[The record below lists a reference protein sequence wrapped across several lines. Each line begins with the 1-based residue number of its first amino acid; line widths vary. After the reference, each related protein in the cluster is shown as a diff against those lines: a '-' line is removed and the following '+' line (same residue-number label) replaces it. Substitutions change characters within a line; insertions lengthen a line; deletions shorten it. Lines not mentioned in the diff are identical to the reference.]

1 MIATF
6 LQSGKAQCPSQL
18 IVHGPVAP
26 ATGTPETGGWSTR
39 ELRTII
45 RGLEG
50 INFVAV
56 DIVEVAP
63 AYDTNAEHTTMA
75 AADTL
80 YEVMTLMVKKGPL
93 SAMVEDEVEE
103 L

>member
-1 MIATF
+1 MHLDGLCMLTNAF
-6 LQSGKAQCPSQL
+6 
-18 IVHGPVAP
+18 
-26 ATGTPETGGWSTR
+26 ESTR

-50 INFVAV
+50 VNLIAA

-75 AADTL
+75 AADVL

-93 SAMVEDEVEE
+93 TVEE
-103 L
+103 DDAQVEL